1 MNQEQNSGCRAG
13 VPGALRE
20 LEKSIDAMPE
30 AAWLMDSERRI
41 LRANEASARLLG
53 RPAAEMV
60 GRYCYELVH
69 AAAQPLRDCPFE
81 RSLRSGR
88 RETSRFGEGGMEYEA
103 VVHPVAD
110 GEGRVSGALHVLSRT
125 RPNED
130 RGGGVKGGL
139 SDYLL
144 LAAHDLRTQ
153 THGIMGFAEF
163 LRKDLARVAALLRDD
178 PHDVETRFVALNM
191 LETQVKDSLNVVN
204 ESALHVS
211 RIIDAMLKVFR
222 QGRLNGLAEPVDA
235 NLLVKEVLL
244 GLAYQVREAGAEVRV
259 EPLPQCSAAPAVL
272 SHIFASLLGN
282 ALKYRDPS
290 RRPEIS
296 VRGESRGGRTVY
308 SVRDN
313 GRGIPAEELPKIWR
327 LFYSG
332 DVPGVAKGEGI
343 ALAMSKHL
351 AEAASGR
358 VWAES
363 EVDKGSVFFLEM
375 PA

>member
-1 MNQEQNSGCRAG
+1 MDLEQKSGVRPAG
-13 VPGALRE
+13 AGALRE

-41 LRANEASARLLG
+41 LRANEAAARLLR
-53 RPAAEMV
+53 RPAAEMA

-69 AAAQPLRDCPFE
+69 AAARPLHGCPFE
-81 RSLRSGR
+81 QCMLSRR
-88 RETSRFGEGGMEYEA
+88 RETARFSEDGLEYEA

-110 GEGRVSGALHVLSRT
+110 GEGRVSAALHVQS
-125 RPNED
+125 PAAQAAPPAPD
-130 RGGGVKGGL
+130 GKGGL
-139 SDYLL
+139 HDYLL
-144 LAAHDLRTQ
+144 LAVHDLRTQ
-153 THGIMGFAEF
+153 VHGIMGFTDF
-163 LRKDLARVAALLRDD
+163 LRKDLARAAGMLRAEPQDD
-178 PHDVETRFVALNM
+178 EKRYVALSM
-191 LETQVKDSLNVVN
+191 LEGQVKDSLDVVN
-204 ESALHVS
+204 ESALHIS
-211 RIIDAMLKVFR
+211 RIVDAMLKVFR
-222 QGRLNGLAEPVDA
+222 QGRLSGMAGPVDA
-235 NLLVKEVLL
+235 NQLVKEVLR
-244 GLAYQVREAGAEVRV
+244 GLAYQVREAGAEVKV
-259 EPLPQCSAAPAVL
+259 EPLPPCSSAPAVL
-272 SHIFASLLGN
+272 SHIFASLIGN

-290 RRPEIS
+290 RRLEIL

-313 GRGIPAEELPKIWR
+313 GRGIPAEEMPRIWR

-363 EVDKGSVFFLEM
+363 EVNKGSVFFLEM